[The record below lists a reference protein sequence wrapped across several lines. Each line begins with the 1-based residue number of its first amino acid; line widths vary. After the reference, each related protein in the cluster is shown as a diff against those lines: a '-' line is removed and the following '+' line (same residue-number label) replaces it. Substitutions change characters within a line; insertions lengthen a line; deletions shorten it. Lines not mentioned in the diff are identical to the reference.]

1 VNTFDANGKLL
12 GDETPTSMPAG
23 TPSSPAAAATGP
35 TTVTFDLNS
44 LLEPPY
50 VYFVVAGIA
59 FAAWWLKEHTK

>member
-12 GDETPTSMPAG
+12 GDDPPASMAAG
-23 TPSSPAAAATGP
+23 APSSPLSQVPP